1 MSDVAADPKVLAG
14 WLPDRGARVAELL
27 QGLNL
32 PTATIPP
39 KYFYDDLGSRL
50 FAAITCLPEYYPPR
64 CEQTILRTHLPAMV
78 AAPGIVA
85 PTWIDLGAGDCQ
97 KSAGLFAAVR
107 PSRYVAVDIAEAFLA
122 ESLACLQRRHPDVRM
137 LGVSTDFSTR
147 LHLPAGVPAERRLFF
162 YPGSSI
168 GNFAPAAAVAF
179 LRSVRDHS
187 GADGALWLGVDLH
200 KQKPVLEAAYDDALG
215 VTAAFNRNVLLHVN
229 RLVGTDFAL
238 ADWRH
243 VAFYAE
249 AERRIEMHLEAR
261 RDLSVRW
268 PGGERRFRAGE
279 RVLTEYSYKHEPAH
293 LTELLAAAGWST
305 AGIWTDP
312 DQQFAIAV
320 AHAAHHP

>member
-1 MSDVAADPKVLAG
+1 MTGAATDPSVLAG
-14 WLPDRGARVAELL
+14 WLPDPAARVAELL
-27 QGLNL
+27 SGLSL

-64 CEQTILRTHLPAMV
+64 CEQAILRTHLPAMV
-78 AAPGIVA
+78 AATGIAA

-97 KSAGLFAAVR
+97 KSASLFAALR
-107 PSRYVAVDIAEAFLA
+107 PACYVAVDIAGAFLA

-147 LHLPAGVPAERRLFF
+147 LQLPAGVPAERRVFF

-168 GNFAPAAAVAF
+168 GNFAPAAAIAF
-179 LRSVRDHS
+179 LRSVREQS
-187 GADGALWLGVDLH
+187 STDGALWLGVDLH
-200 KQKPVLEAAYDDALG
+200 KPTPVLEAAYDDPLG
-215 VTAAFNRNVLLHVN
+215 VTAAFNRNVLRHVN
-229 RLVGTDFAL
+229 RLLGADFVL

-261 RDLSVRW
+261 RDLLVRW
-268 PGGERRFRAGE
+268 PGGERRFCAGE
-279 RVLTEYSYKHEPAH
+279 RLLTEYSYKHEPTQLA
-293 LTELLAAAGWST
+293 ELLAAAGWST
-305 AGIWTDP
+305 AGLWTDP

-320 AHAAHHP
+320 AHAARRP